1 MKKQTEKKLFAFKV
15 ADKKAEADKK
25 PAAKWQAREGVAS
38 AGCSFP
44 SERYYRSFGDN
55 GVYC

>member
-1 MKKQTEKKLFAFKV
+1 MKKQIEKKLFAFKV
-15 ADKKAEADKK
+15 ADKKAEAEKK
-25 PAAKWQAREGVAS
+25 PAAKWQVREGVAS

-44 SERYYRSFGDN
+44 SERAYVRWSDS